1 MYLLLSPAPKHKLC
15 LMKNNYTFSVDS
27 WYTDRKVVND
37 GLEFHVDMGPVQ
49 NTSSLKY
56 LIAAHQSLARI
67 NVPNKTNNIAIFD
80 NLDVRKYFVE
90 IDGYRYP
97 KDAVITNYKEND

>member
-1 MYLLLSPAPKHKLC
+1 MFNESI
-15 LMKNNYTFSVDS
+15 KNIYTFSVDS
-27 WYTDRKVVND
+27 WYTDKKVVND
-37 GLEFHVDMGPVQ
+37 GLEFHVDIGPAQ
-49 NTSSLKY
+49 NNSSLKY

-80 NLDVRKYFVE
+80 NLDVRKYFVA

-97 KDAVITNYKEND
+97 KNAVITNYNEND